1 MLRMLL
7 SAALVGFTLQV
18 PTTGDRADVRS
29 VSAETPREVQ
39 IAIARAAGPAVSAD
53 ATIFILGRHGYEKAL
68 TGSNGFTCLV
78 ERPDLKTM
86 APQCFDAAGT
96 ASTVKVFLFREEERA
111 KGVSDSEIKSAVA
124 EGYRKGTFVAP
135 ARPGIVYMMSDYNY
149 LPDPETRKT
158 VHFPGHLMF
167 YAPNLTAKE
176 VGGGDGAPYLT
187 DPGQPD
193 NLLVVIPAAYHP
205 H

>member
-1 MLRMLL
+1 MRMS
-7 SAALVGFTLQV
+7 SAVLVALTFQV
-18 PTTGDRADVRS
+18 PTTADLAAVRS
-29 VSAETPREVQ
+29 VSADTPREVQ
-39 IAIARAAGPAVSAD
+39 VAIARAAGPPVSAE
-53 ATIFILGRHGYEKAL
+53 ATIFILGRRGYEKAW

-78 ERPDLKTM
+78 QRPDLKTM

-96 ASTVKVFLFREEERA
+96 ASTVRAFFFREEERA
-111 KGVSDSEIKSAVA
+111 KGVPESEITAAVA

-149 LPDPETRKT
+149 LPDPDTHKI

-167 YAPNLTAKE
+167 YAPNLTVKDI
-176 VGGGDGAPYLT
+176 GDGAGAPYLT

-193 NLLVVIPAAYHP
+193 NLLVVIPAAAHP

>member
-1 MLRMLL
+1 MRVLTFVLM
-7 SAALVGFTLQV
+7 SIALQV
-18 PTTGDRADVRS
+18 PTTQDLAAVRT
-29 VSAETPREVQ
+29 VNARTPQAVQ
-39 IAIARAAGPAVSAD
+39 MAIARAAGPPVSAS
-53 ATIFILGRHGYEKAL
+53 ATILVLGPRGYEKAQS
-68 TGSNGFTCLV
+68 GSNGFTCLV